1 MPAPHAMPPP
11 EPVHLRRAD
20 TNERFVAFAFA
31 GADMMA
37 ETEPD
42 GTITYATGAYLSR
55 FGRTPDSFVG
65 SRVSN
70 LVAPAEQEAMEA
82 ALCLLQQR
90 GRLSPMMI
98 RLSDPGRTPLAVA
111 GIVLPGHGRPPRL
124 CLTFARPPA
133 PAASILRPGAAKGF
147 SRAVEAR
154 MRSGVTG
161 ELCLLEI
168 SGRDGAA
175 PLELGALEHALED
188 LAPNAQASEL
198 AHGRYG
204 VLGAEAADVAALA
217 APGALQAALHGHGL
231 DVTVATTPFSLA
243 ANGLTPQQAA
253 RALRHALSVFARDGA
268 RGLSEAGLDGELSGY
283 MQRAG
288 RKTDILRR
296 AIRDGRFAL
305 SFQPIVSFPG
315 RAVHHYEALIRPK
328 PIPDLHLPGPQE
340 FVMLVE
346 ALGLADELDERIAVM
361 ACDAASR
368 GCAKV
373 GFNISGQSVQNP
385 AFRARLID
393 MLGNHPACRAG
404 LAIVEMTETAEMEDV
419 AEALLTANEL
429 RGIGVPF
436 CLDDFGAGAA
446 DMRLLRA
453 LTPNVV
459 KLDGSYVAGIAAGER
474 ERAFVAGMVE
484 IARAVGAE
492 VVAERVET
500 EEEATIL
507 TKLGVQF
514 GQGWLFG
521 RPGDLPSSRV
531 GVRTGETESWG

>member
-1 MPAPHAMPPP
+1 MSTSQATLPP

-42 GTITYATGAYLSR
+42 GTITYATGAYLTR
-55 FGRTPDSFVG
+55 FGRPPDSFVG
-65 SRVSN
+65 SPICSM
-70 LVAPAEQEAMEA
+70 LAPAEHEAMEA

-98 RLSDPGRTPLAVA
+98 RLSDTGRTHLAVG
-111 GIVLPGHGRPPRL
+111 GILLPRQGRSPRL

-133 PAASILRPGAAKGF
+133 PAAAILRPGAAKGF

-154 MRSGVTG
+154 MRSGASA

-168 SGRDGAA
+168 SGRSGGL
-175 PLELGALEHALED
+175 PLEMEALEQALEA
-188 LAPNAQASEL
+188 LVPNAQASEL
-198 AHGRYG
+198 SHGRFG
-204 VLGAEAADVAALA
+204 VLGGGAAEIAALA
-217 APGALQAALHGHGL
+217 EPGALEAALHRHGL
-231 DVTVATTPFSLA
+231 DVTVAATPFNLA
-243 ANGLTPQQAA
+243 ANGMTPQQAA
-253 RALRHALSVFARDGA
+253 RALRHALTVFARDGA
-268 RGLSEAGLDGELSGY
+268 AGLSEAGLDGELAGY

-296 AIRDGRFAL
+296 VIRDGRFAL
-305 SFQPIVSFPG
+305 SFQPIVSLPG

-328 PIPDLHLPGPQE
+328 PIPDLLLPGPQE

-346 ALGLADELDERIAVM
+346 ALGLADELDERIALM

-368 GCAKV
+368 SSAKV

-385 AFRARLID
+385 AFRTKLIE
-393 MLGNHPACRAG
+393 MLANHPACRAG

-419 AEALLTANEL
+419 AEALLTADAL

-446 DMRLLRA
+446 DMRLVRA

-459 KLDGSYVAGIAAGER
+459 KLDGSYVAGIATGER
-474 ERAFVAGMVE
+474 ERGFIAGMVE

-492 VVAERVET
+492 MVAERVET

-507 TKLGVQF
+507 AGLGVQF

-521 RPGDLPSSRV
+521 RPGDLPSQRV